1 MMTNKERE
9 FIISCIGFCQATAIM
24 PDADMVIAND
34 IVKGLQ
40 SEMAGN
46 LAVEHRLRRAVS
58 IPTKVL
64 NEYASKPVVDWNSEL
79 KELKEGLDGEGK

>member
-1 MMTNKERE
+1 MTNKERE
-9 FIISCIGFCQATAIM
+9 FIISCIDFCQANANM
-24 PDADMVIAND
+24 PDADMVIANG

-64 NEYASKPVVDWNSEL
+64 NEYASKPVVDWNREL
-79 KELKEGLDGEGK
+79 RGLMEDL